1 MGSFASRGP
10 KVTVW
15 WGNGTLAAIPK
26 MTTGAFPV
34 GMAEINSLIT
44 FPDQNPGAAVIAAM
58 RSGNLNTRS
67 QDDALDEDVMAEGL
81 AGLFT

>member
-1 MGSFASRGP
+1 MSRPRLPHRPVVIRIKLRLRPGRDDDLLAFFAATPSGQRP
-10 KVTVW
+10 T
-15 WGNGTLAAIPK
+15 
-26 MTTGAFPV
+26 
-34 GMAEINSLIT
+34 
-44 FPDQNPGAAVIAAM
+44 AVIAAM